1 MAPITDLAQSLTR
14 PLAKVQT
21 NNKAKIT
28 SRNKAAATKIP
39 RKETNASI
47 AMMAIREIRA
57 VMVNAKFTTTSTL
70 VFAVKTTL

>member
-1 MAPITDLAQSLTR
+1 MAPITDLDQSLTR
-14 PLAKVQT
+14 ILAKVQT

-39 RKETNASI
+39 QKETNASI

-70 VFAVKTTL
+70 FFEV

>member
-14 PLAKVQT
+14 ILAKAQT
-21 NNKAKIT
+21 DNKAKIINL
-28 SRNKAAATKIP
+28 NKAAATKIP
-39 RKETNASI
+39 QKETNASI

-70 VFAVKTTL
+70 FFEV